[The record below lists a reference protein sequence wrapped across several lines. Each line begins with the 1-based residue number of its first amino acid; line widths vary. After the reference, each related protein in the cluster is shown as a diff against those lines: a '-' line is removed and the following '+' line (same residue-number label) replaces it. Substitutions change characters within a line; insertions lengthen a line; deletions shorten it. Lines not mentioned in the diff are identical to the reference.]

1 MKKNLQKLLSCLL
14 AFCLLLPVTAL
25 TAAALPKTPIVYVRG
40 ENAVYAT
47 KEDGTRYAPREEFA
61 DELIAEVVPALA
73 PDFAKAMLSGDYTE
87 WSAKALEAIEPI
99 YGPVGPNPDG
109 TLPPDTDISWHWSPA
124 TLRPTDARYNEYDF
138 WWDPR
143 RAPLDVADDLNEY
156 IQAVKQQNNVDKV
169 VLASCCA
176 GTGEE
181 AAYLTKYGTQDVA
194 KVIFLCNSLHGFGF
208 ADLSLSGNVTICG
221 SALYRYLQEYDL
233 LGGLDDGVT
242 TFIMTTLKTLNVD
255 ATADEILDLF
265 MNIYDKIGDC
275 FIAPFLRM
283 YLGTSL
289 GDVAT
294 VDEHFDDYL
303 EYVFPTEELKA
314 EYAPIIAKATE
325 FHETVQKPLDDM
337 LREIN
342 ANGVPV
348 YFIANYGEQ
357 TYPVG
362 DMSDYVGD
370 QLQSVYMQSY
380 GATTARVP
388 ETLSDS
394 YIAAQTEKGLGK
406 YISPDK
412 QIDASTCMFPEQTW
426 FIKNLR
432 HSYENTAIESLIDV
446 IAHTDDVTVDTLE
459 AYPQFLNANE
469 SLSAVTPAQA
479 VNANDIDWASLEPPQ
494 MNDDGN
500 FIVSIIAFFA
510 KIVAFLNRVIRA
522 IKNLFGAIQ

>member
-1 MKKNLQKLLSCLL
+1 
-14 AFCLLLPVTAL
+14 
-25 TAAALPKTPIVYVRG
+25 
-40 ENAVYAT
+40 
-47 KEDGTRYAPREEFA
+47 
-61 DELIAEVVPALA
+61 
-73 PDFAKAMLSGDYTE
+73 
-87 WSAKALEAIEPI
+87 
-99 YGPVGPNPDG
+99 
-109 TLPPDTDISWHWSPA
+109 
-124 TLRPTDARYNEYDF
+124 
-138 WWDPR
+138 
-143 RAPLDVADDLNEY
+143 
-156 IQAVKQQNNVDKV
+156 
-169 VLASCCA
+169 
-176 GTGEE
+176 
-181 AAYLTKYGTQDVA
+181 
-194 KVIFLCNSLHGFGF
+194 
-208 ADLSLSGNVTICG
+208 
-221 SALYRYLQEYDL
+221 
-233 LGGLDDGVT
+233 
-242 TFIMTTLKTLNVD
+242 
-255 ATADEILDLF
+255 
-265 MNIYDKIGDC
+265 
-275 FIAPFLRM
+275 M
-283 YLGTSL
+283 YLGTAL

-294 VDEHFDDYL
+294 VDEHFDEYL

-314 EYAPIIAKATE
+314 EYAPIIAKAVE
-325 FHETVQKPLDDM
+325 FHETVQKPLDGM

-348 YFIANYGEQ
+348 YFVANYGEQ

-370 QLQSVYMQSY
+370 QLQSVYMQSF

-394 YIAAQTEKGLGK
+394 YLAAQTEKGLGK

-412 QIDASTCMFPEQTW
+412 QIDASTCMFPDQTW

-469 SLSAVTPAQA
+469 SLTAVTPAQA
-479 VNANDIDWASLEPPQ
+479 VNANDIDWAALEPPQ

-510 KIVAFLNRVIRA
+510 KIAAFINRIIRA

>member
-1 MKKNLQKLLSCLL
+1 MKRSMKKLL
-14 AFCLLLPVTAL
+14 ALVLTVAMLTPVLAL
-25 TAAALPKTPIVYVRG
+25 AGTAANKTPIVYVRG

-73 PDFAKAMLSGDYTE
+73 PEFAKAVISGDYTE

-109 TLPPDTDISWHWSPA
+109 TLPADTDILWHWSPS

-156 IQAVKQQNNVDKV
+156 IEAVKQQNNVEKV

-176 GTGEE
+176 GTGEA
-181 AAYLTKYGTQDVA
+181 AAYLTKYGAQNVE
-194 KVIFLCNSLHGFGF
+194 KVIFSCNSLHGFGF

-233 LGGLDDGVT
+233 LGGLDDGLT
-242 TFIMTTLKTLNVD
+242 AFIMATLKTLNVD

-265 MNIYDKIGDC
+265 MNVYDKIGDC

-314 EYAPIIAKATE
+314 EYAPIITKAVE

-342 ANGVPV
+342 DNGTPV
-348 YFIANYGEQ
+348 YFVANYGEQ

-370 QLQSVYMQSY
+370 QLQSVYMQSF

-394 YIAAQTEKGLGK
+394 YIAKQTEKGLAG

-412 QIDASTCMFPEQTW
+412 QIDASSCMFPDQTW

-432 HSYENTAIESLIDV
+432 HSYENTGLFSLLDM
-446 IAHTDDVTVDTLE
+446 IANTDGANVNSSE
-459 AYPQFLNANE
+459 AFPQFLNANE
-469 SLSAVTPAQA
+469 SLSEVTPAQE

-494 MNDDGN
+494 MNERGD
-500 FIVSIIAFFA
+500 FLVSIIAFFA
-510 KIVAFLNRVIRA
+510 KIAAFLNRVIRA

>member
-1 MKKNLQKLLSCLL
+1 MRKSMKKGL
-14 AFCLLLPVTAL
+14 ALFLTAALLLPSLAVFAF
-25 TAAALPKTPIVYVRG
+25 AQPKTPIVYVHG
-40 ENAVYAT
+40 ENAIYAT

-87 WSAKALEAIEPI
+87 WSAKALEAIAPIYEPI
-99 YGPVGPNPDG
+99 GPNPDG
-109 TLPPDTDISWHWSPA
+109 TLPEGTDILWHWSPE
-124 TLRPTDARYNEYDF
+124 TLSADQRFNSYVF

-156 IQAVKQQNNVDKV
+156 IQAVKAKNNAEKV

-176 GTGEE
+176 GTGEA

-194 KVIFLCNSLHGFGF
+194 KVIFVCNSLHGFSF

-242 TFIMTTLKTLNVD
+242 AFLMATLKALNVD

-265 MNIYDKIGDC
+265 MNVYDKIGDC
-275 FIAPFLRM
+275 FIAPFIRM
-283 YLGTSL
+283 YLGTAL
-289 GDVAT
+289 GNVAT
-294 VDEHFDDYL
+294 VDEHFDEYL

-314 EYAPIIAKATE
+314 EYAPIIAKAVE
-325 FHETVQKPLDDM
+325 FHETVQKPLDGM

-342 ANGVPV
+342 DSGVPV
-348 YFIANYGEQ
+348 YFVANYGEQ

-370 QLQSVYMQSY
+370 QLQSVYKQSF

-388 ETLSDS
+388 ETLTDS
-394 YIAAQTEKGLGK
+394 YIAAQTEKGLEK

-469 SLSAVTPAQA
+469 SLTAVTPAQA

-510 KIVAFLNRVIRA
+510 KIAAFINRIIRA